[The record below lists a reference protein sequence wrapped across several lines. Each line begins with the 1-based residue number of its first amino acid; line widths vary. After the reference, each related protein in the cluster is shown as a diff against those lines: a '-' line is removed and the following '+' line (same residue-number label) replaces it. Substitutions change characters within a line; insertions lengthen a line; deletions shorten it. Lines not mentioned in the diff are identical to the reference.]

1 MSKNVFISYSWDNRN
16 HEDWVLGL
24 AADLRRAGI
33 NANLDKTITQSGTVN
48 LDKMMIDG
56 MRNNDKV
63 VLILTEQYAEKA
75 DENIGGVGFE
85 TLLSIPILKSNPDKL
100 ILVSRH
106 NSSISSTLP
115 FHLKSYYAID
125 FSNDNEYFSQLNEL
139 VHKIREVNMYN
150 LPPVGEPVELKPKEI
165 RGNLE
170 RSMDELIPNLKV
182 YSDDDKKDYLRGVIN
197 EIWSIINELS
207 IRTNERNS
215 NFTYKIEQNSK
226 DEKIVY
232 FYMNNTIKAGI
243 HMRLA
248 NTFGRNAQILLSY
261 GSNLTQ
267 GNVNSFN
274 DMINCEVDS
283 NNELKISGLR
293 MGFSSNRG
301 NSPREISES
310 IWKDQVLGSLKY

>member
-106 NSSISSTLP
+106 TA
-115 FHLKSYYAID
+115 FVK
-125 FSNDNEYFSQLNEL
+125 L
-139 VHKIREVNMYN
+139 VVA
-150 LPPVGEPVELKPKEI
+150 
-165 RGNLE
+165 
-170 RSMDELIPNLKV
+170 
-182 YSDDDKKDYLRGVIN
+182 
-197 EIWSIINELS
+197 
-207 IRTNERNS
+207 
-215 NFTYKIEQNSK
+215 
-226 DEKIVY
+226 
-232 FYMNNTIKAGI
+232 FY
-243 HMRLA
+243 
-248 NTFGRNAQILLSY
+248 
-261 GSNLTQ
+261 
-267 GNVNSFN
+267 
-274 DMINCEVDS
+274 
-283 NNELKISGLR
+283 
-293 MGFSSNRG
+293 
-301 NSPREISES
+301 
-310 IWKDQVLGSLKY
+310 